1 MRRAVAVLL
10 LWTVPA
16 LAAEPRL
23 ARVTLSSGGVG
34 QFEFGAQVDG
44 GAALTL
50 DVPLDQVDD
59 VLKSLRVDDPA
70 GLPSLRLP
78 GRQPLAESF
87 RTLPFQPDAF
97 ASAPALLSA
106 LVGERVRLPGP
117 GVEGTILSVSPFD
130 AALPNGGGTVTRH
143 RLTVATATGIEQVV
157 LEDTPGVEFASP
169 ALRGQIAAGLAAI
182 AAQRVQDRRTMT
194 LGLAPGGARTVRFGY
209 VVPAPVWKASYRI
222 TVPPEGTD
230 GPARL
235 QGYAVVE
242 NLSGRDWTE
251 AEVVL
256 TSGQPVLF
264 HTPLYEA
271 VFTARP
277 EAPVEVPNRLVPQLD
292 QGALPK
298 PDSAAEDAGPD
309 RRRAG
314 RAVAPMAA
322 MMAPAPAPA
331 PPAGEPPPPPPPP
344 PSEVRQSVALVEY
357 RLAQKVTAA
366 SGESLMLPIADRPI
380 PAKRVALYQPA
391 TDPLHPLV
399 GLLLANDTQGALPPG
414 LATLYERRADGTE
427 GFVGDAR
434 LPAIQPGEDRIASFA
449 ADLAVTMQV
458 TRDTEM
464 LLTDGR
470 VAGGVL
476 TLTRQRRQV
485 ITYRAAMPAG
495 SGRTLLIEQPRPQGW
510 TLAEPADAGVTPTAW
525 RITRA
530 IPAGAVESIR
540 VVLEQ
545 PVSERISLVGAD
557 VTRLLALAEQ
567 GRLTPELRGALG
579 RAAALRAE
587 LDRRQAAL
595 RELRDRRAEL
605 ARDQDRVRSNLG
617 AVPANSELQRRY
629 LAQMQQQETELAS
642 LATQADA
649 AQRAVTEADTALKAF
664 IQAL

>member
-1 MRRAVAVLL
+1 
-10 LWTVPA
+10 
-16 LAAEPRL
+16 
-23 ARVTLSSGGVG
+23 
-34 QFEFGAQVDG
+34 
-44 GAALTL
+44 
-50 DVPLDQVDD
+50 
-59 VLKSLRVDDPA
+59 
-70 GLPSLRLP
+70 
-78 GRQPLAESF
+78 
-87 RTLPFQPDAF
+87 
-97 ASAPALLSA
+97 
-106 LVGERVRLPGP
+106 
-117 GVEGTILSVSPFD
+117 
-130 AALPNGGGTVTRH
+130 
-143 RLTVATATGIEQVV
+143 
-157 LEDTPGVEFASP
+157 
-169 ALRGQIAAGLAAI
+169 
-182 AAQRVQDRRTMT
+182 
-194 LGLAPGGARTVRFGY
+194 
-209 VVPAPVWKASYRI
+209 
-222 TVPPEGTD
+222 
-230 GPARL
+230 
-235 QGYAVVE
+235 
-242 NLSGRDWTE
+242 
-251 AEVVL
+251 
-256 TSGQPVLF
+256 
-264 HTPLYEA
+264 
-271 VFTARP
+271 
-277 EAPVEVPNRLVPQLD
+277 
-292 QGALPK
+292 
-298 PDSAAEDAGPD
+298 
-309 RRRAG
+309 
-314 RAVAPMAA
+314 
-322 MMAPAPAPA
+322 
-331 PPAGEPPPPPPPP
+331 
-344 PSEVRQSVALVEY
+344 
-357 RLAQKVTAA
+357 
-366 SGESLMLPIADRPI
+366 
-380 PAKRVALYQPA
+380 
-391 TDPLHPLV
+391 
-399 GLLLANDTQGALPPG
+399 
-414 LATLYERRADGTE
+414 
-427 GFVGDAR
+427 
-434 LPAIQPGEDRIASFA
+434 
-449 ADLAVTMQV
+449 V